1 MDNGIVLL
9 SVSFNWM
16 DILAAGMTGL
26 GGDSDKACF
35 NSWSS
40 TDASNLATLPV
51 AIESQVSPDGDDATW
66 PRHLQDQVGIV

>member
-26 GGDSDKACF
+26 GGGGLGQGLLQLLELYGCQQSR
-35 NSWSS
+35 NSPCRNRKPSF
-40 TDASNLATLPV
+40 P
-51 AIESQVSPDGDDATW
+51 
-66 PRHLQDQVGIV
+66 